1 MMMLENVKRT
11 WGKGLAVSLAIAG
24 LFVFAGCGNKQA
36 QQQKKT
42 GAVAVKSMQVIK
54 RDTPNLYEF
63 TGFVEAQQEANI
75 TANVSGKI
83 TSKNFNGGDWV
94 EAGQVLFSIDQRT
107 YRANVLNAQ
116 ASVASAR
123 TELARL
129 ETDAQRY
136 AKLYEQHA
144 VSRQAYDLAL
154 AQRDQ
159 AQAAVKAREA
169 LLENAQISMGDT
181 DVRAPFAGKIS
192 TSDLSVG
199 NYVTAGQTVLAT
211 MSNTNPVRIKFSISE
226 NEYLALAKAHTDAG
240 VNSLQDLKLV
250 LSDGTVYEGSG
261 AVDQIN
267 REISGNT
274 GALTLKAR
282 FSNDSNILLPGMFAR
297 LQANAGTRKNA
308 VLIPQRAVKEMLYKK
323 FVFVIGNDNKVD
335 MREVTLGARVGKL
348 WLVEKGLN
356 GDETIVVEGIQKV
369 NKGSEVKAT
378 AMTEAEL
385 STESSSAANSAAAS
399 GK

>member
-1 MMMLENVKRT
+1 MLENVKRT
-11 WGKGLAVSLAIAG
+11 WVKGLAVSLAIAG

-36 QQQKKT
+36 QQQKT

-116 ASVASAR
+116 AGVASAR

-159 AQAAVKAREA
+159 AQTAVKAREA

-240 VNSLQDLKLV
+240 VNSLQDLKLI

-261 AVDQIN
+261 AVDQVN

-356 GDETIVVEGIQKV
+356 GDETIVVEGIQNV

-385 STESSSAANSAAAS
+385 STESNSAANSAAAS

>member
-1 MMMLENVKRT
+1 MLENVKRT

-36 QQQKKT
+36 QQQKT

-240 VNSLQDLKLV
+240 VNSLQDLKLI

-261 AVDQIN
+261 AVDQVN

-385 STESSSAANSAAAS
+385 STESNSAANSAAAS

>member
-1 MMMLENVKRT
+1 MLENVKRT

-24 LFVFAGCGNKQA
+24 LFIFAGCGNKQA
-36 QQQKKT
+36 QQQKT

-116 ASVASAR
+116 AGVASAR

-261 AVDQIN
+261 AVDQVN

-348 WLVEKGLN
+348 WFVEKGLN

>member
-1 MMMLENVKRT
+1 MLENVKRT

-36 QQQKKT
+36 QQQKT

-116 ASVASAR
+116 AGVASAR

-159 AQAAVKAREA
+159 AQATVKAREA

-261 AVDQIN
+261 AVDQVN

>member
-1 MMMLENVKRT
+1 MLENVKRT

-36 QQQKKT
+36 QQQKT

-116 ASVASAR
+116 AGVASAR

-159 AQAAVKAREA
+159 AQAAVKAQEA

-199 NYVTAGQTVLAT
+199 NYVTAGQSVLAT

-261 AVDQIN
+261 AVDQVN

>member
-1 MMMLENVKRT
+1 MLENVKRT
-11 WGKGLAVSLAIAG
+11 WVKGLAVSLAIAG

-36 QQQKKT
+36 QQQKT

-116 ASVASAR
+116 AGVASAR

-159 AQAAVKAREA
+159 AQAAVKAGEA

-240 VNSLQDLKLV
+240 VNSLQDLKLI

-261 AVDQIN
+261 AVDQVN

-385 STESSSAANSAAAS
+385 STESNSAANSAAAS

>member
-1 MMMLENVKRT
+1 MLENVKRT

-116 ASVASAR
+116 AGVASAR

-159 AQAAVKAREA
+159 AQATVKAREA

-261 AVDQIN
+261 AVDQVN

>member
-1 MMMLENVKRT
+1 MLENVKRT

-36 QQQKKT
+36 QQQKT

-261 AVDQIN
+261 AVDQVN

>member
-1 MMMLENVKRT
+1 MLENVKRT

-116 ASVASAR
+116 AGVASAR

-159 AQAAVKAREA
+159 AQAVVKAREA

>member
-1 MMMLENVKRT
+1 MLENVKRT

-36 QQQKKT
+36 QQQKT

-116 ASVASAR
+116 AGVASAR

-129 ETDAQRY
+129 ETDVQRY

-159 AQAAVKAREA
+159 AQAAVKAQEA

-240 VNSLQDLKLV
+240 VNSLQDLKLI

-261 AVDQIN
+261 AVDQVN

>member
-1 MMMLENVKRT
+1 MLENVKRT

-36 QQQKKT
+36 QQQKT

-116 ASVASAR
+116 AGVASAR

-159 AQAAVKAREA
+159 AQAVVKAREA

-261 AVDQIN
+261 AVDQVN

>member
-1 MMMLENVKRT
+1 MLENVKRT

-36 QQQKKT
+36 QQQKT

-116 ASVASAR
+116 AGVASAR

-159 AQAAVKAREA
+159 AQAAVKAQEA

-240 VNSLQDLKLV
+240 VNSLQDLKLI

-261 AVDQIN
+261 AVDQVN

-385 STESSSAANSAAAS
+385 STESNSAANSAAAS

>member
-1 MMMLENVKRT
+1 MLENVKRT

-36 QQQKKT
+36 QQQKT

-116 ASVASAR
+116 AGVASAR

-159 AQAAVKAREA
+159 AQAAVKAQEA

-261 AVDQIN
+261 AVDQVN

>member
-1 MMMLENVKRT
+1 MLENVKRT

-24 LFVFAGCGNKQA
+24 LFIFAGCGNKQA
-36 QQQKKT
+36 QQQKT

-116 ASVASAR
+116 AGVASAR

-159 AQAAVKAREA
+159 AQAAVKAQEA

-226 NEYLALAKAHTDAG
+226 NEYLALAKAYTDAG
-240 VNSLQDLKLV
+240 VNSLQDLKLI

-261 AVDQIN
+261 AVDQVN

-335 MREVTLGARVGKL
+335 MREVTLGAKVGKL

>member
-1 MMMLENVKRT
+1 MLENVKRT

-36 QQQKKT
+36 QQQKT

-116 ASVASAR
+116 AGVASAR

-159 AQAAVKAREA
+159 AQAAVKAQEA

-261 AVDQIN
+261 AVDQVN

-385 STESSSAANSAAAS
+385 STESSSAANSAAVS

>member
-1 MMMLENVKRT
+1 MLEYVKRT
-11 WGKGLAVSLAIAG
+11 WAKGLAVSLAIAG

-36 QQQKKT
+36 QQQKT

-116 ASVASAR
+116 AGVASAR

-240 VNSLQDLKLV
+240 VNSLQDLKLI

-261 AVDQIN
+261 AVDQVN

-385 STESSSAANSAAAS
+385 STESNSAANSAAAS

>member
-1 MMMLENVKRT
+1 MLENVKRT

-36 QQQKKT
+36 QQQKT

-116 ASVASAR
+116 AGVASAR

-159 AQAAVKAREA
+159 AQAAVKAGEA

-240 VNSLQDLKLV
+240 VNSLQDLKLI

-261 AVDQIN
+261 AVDQVN

-385 STESSSAANSAAAS
+385 STESNSAANSAAAS

>member
-1 MMMLENVKRT
+1 MLENVKRT

-36 QQQKKT
+36 QQQKA

-116 ASVASAR
+116 AGVASAR

-159 AQAAVKAREA
+159 AQAAVKAQEA

-261 AVDQIN
+261 AVDQVN

>member
-24 LFVFAGCGNKQA
+24 LFVFTGCGNKQA
-36 QQQKKT
+36 QQQKT

-116 ASVASAR
+116 AGVASAR

-129 ETDAQRY
+129 EADAQRY

-154 AQRDQ
+154 AQRDR
-159 AQAAVKAREA
+159 AKAAVKAEEA

-181 DVRAPFAGKIS
+181 NVRAPFAGKIS

>member
-1 MMMLENVKRT
+1 MLENVKRT

-116 ASVASAR
+116 AGVASAR

-261 AVDQIN
+261 AVDQVN

>member
-1 MMMLENVKRT
+1 MLENVKRT
-11 WGKGLAVSLAIAG
+11 WGKGLAISLAIAG

-36 QQQKKT
+36 QQQKT

-116 ASVASAR
+116 ADVASAR

-261 AVDQIN
+261 AVDQVN

-385 STESSSAANSAAAS
+385 STESSAAANSAAAS

>member
-1 MMMLENVKRT
+1 MLENVKRT

-36 QQQKKT
+36 QQQKT

-116 ASVASAR
+116 AGVASAR

-159 AQAAVKAREA
+159 AQAVVKAREA

-240 VNSLQDLKLV
+240 VNSLQDLKLI

-261 AVDQIN
+261 AVDQVN

-385 STESSSAANSAAAS
+385 STESNSAANSAAAS

>member
-1 MMMLENVKRT
+1 MLENVKRT
-11 WGKGLAVSLAIAG
+11 WVKGLAVSLAIAG

-36 QQQKKT
+36 QQQKT

-240 VNSLQDLKLV
+240 VNSLQDLKLI

-261 AVDQIN
+261 AVDQVN

-385 STESSSAANSAAAS
+385 STESNSAANSAAAS

>member
-1 MMMLENVKRT
+1 MLENVKRT
-11 WGKGLAVSLAIAG
+11 WVKGLAVSLAIAG

-36 QQQKKT
+36 QQQKT

-116 ASVASAR
+116 AGVASAR

-159 AQAAVKAREA
+159 AQAAVKAQEA

-240 VNSLQDLKLV
+240 VNSLQDLKLI

-261 AVDQIN
+261 AVDQVN

>member
-1 MMMLENVKRT
+1 MLENVKRT

-36 QQQKKT
+36 QQQKT

-240 VNSLQDLKLV
+240 VNSLQDLKLI

-261 AVDQIN
+261 AVDQVN

-385 STESSSAANSAAAS
+385 STESNSAANSAVAS

>member
-1 MMMLENVKRT
+1 MLENVKRT

-24 LFVFAGCGNKQA
+24 LFVFTGCGNKQA
-36 QQQKKT
+36 QQQKT

-129 ETDAQRY
+129 EADAQRY

-154 AQRDQ
+154 AQRDR
-159 AQAAVKAREA
+159 AKAAVKAEEA

-181 DVRAPFAGKIS
+181 NVRAPFAGKIS

-261 AVDQIN
+261 AVDQVN

-308 VLIPQRAVKEMLYKK
+308 LLIPQRAVKEMLYKK

-385 STESSSAANSAAAS
+385 STESNSAANSAAAS

>member
-1 MMMLENVKRT
+1 MLENVKRT

-36 QQQKKT
+36 QQQKT

-116 ASVASAR
+116 AGVASAR

-240 VNSLQDLKLV
+240 VNSLQDLKLI

-261 AVDQIN
+261 AVDQVN

>member
-1 MMMLENVKRT
+1 MLENVKRT

-36 QQQKKT
+36 QQQKT

-116 ASVASAR
+116 ADVASAR

-240 VNSLQDLKLV
+240 VNSLQDLKLI

-261 AVDQIN
+261 AVDQVN

>member
-1 MMMLENVKRT
+1 MLENVKRT

-36 QQQKKT
+36 QQQKT

-116 ASVASAR
+116 AGVASAR

-159 AQAAVKAREA
+159 AQATVKAREA

-261 AVDQIN
+261 AVDQVN

-385 STESSSAANSAAAS
+385 STESSSAANSAAVS

>member
-1 MMMLENVKRT
+1 MLENVKRT
-11 WGKGLAVSLAIAG
+11 WVKGLAVSLAIAG

-36 QQQKKT
+36 QQQKT

-116 ASVASAR
+116 AGVAGAR

-240 VNSLQDLKLV
+240 VNSLQDLKLI

-261 AVDQIN
+261 AVDQVN

-385 STESSSAANSAAAS
+385 STESNSAANSAAAS

>member
-1 MMMLENVKRT
+1 MLENVKRT

-24 LFVFAGCGNKQA
+24 LFVFTGCGNKQA
-36 QQQKKT
+36 QQQKT

-116 ASVASAR
+116 AGVASAR

-129 ETDAQRY
+129 EADAQRY

-261 AVDQIN
+261 AVDQVN

>member
-1 MMMLENVKRT
+1 MLENVKRT

-36 QQQKKT
+36 QQQKT

-116 ASVASAR
+116 AGVASAR

-199 NYVTAGQTVLAT
+199 NYVTAGQSVLAT

-240 VNSLQDLKLV
+240 VNSLQDLKLI

-261 AVDQIN
+261 AVDQVN

>member
-1 MMMLENVKRT
+1 MLENVKRT

-36 QQQKKT
+36 QQQKT

-116 ASVASAR
+116 AGVASAR

-226 NEYLALAKAHTDAG
+226 NEYLALAKAHNDAG

-261 AVDQIN
+261 AVDQVN

-385 STESSSAANSAAAS
+385 STESSSAANSVAAS

>member
-1 MMMLENVKRT
+1 MLENVKRT

-36 QQQKKT
+36 QQQT

-116 ASVASAR
+116 AGVASAR

-240 VNSLQDLKLV
+240 VNSLQDLKLI

-261 AVDQIN
+261 AVDQVN

-385 STESSSAANSAAAS
+385 STESNSAANSAAAS